1 MADCFLMKHSSG
13 VSGGGGL
20 TQIYRGALSVSSSE
34 PTVFECDI
42 SAYTA
47 IILCAEHATT
57 TDGTNTIEQ
66 FCPTVIMPKV
76 KITTEYNEFLLCGYP
91 YNSNFTYKN
100 GYIKYN
106 DGRFTMYSDN
116 KSVGSSASIGSGI
129 IIYGI

>member
-13 VSGGGGL
+13 VSGGGL

-76 KITTEYNEFLLCGYP
+76 KLTAEYNEFLLCGYP
-91 YNSNFTYKN
+91 YNSSFAYKN

-106 DGRFTMYSDN
+106 DGKFTMYADNRSD
-116 KSVGSSASIGSGI
+116 ASIGSGI

>member
-1 MADCFLMKHSSG
+1 MADCFLTKHSSG
-13 VSGGGGL
+13 VSGGGL
-20 TQIYRGALSVSSSE
+20 TQIYRGALSMSSSE

-91 YNSNFTYKN
+91 YNSSFAYKN

-106 DGRFTMYSDN
+106 DGKFTMYSDN